1 MTLTNFD
8 ASQIAKR
15 KRNKALY
22 VWRNNN
28 IAQVNV
34 GRSVLSE
41 QPTSQSNLVVID
53 RNLGA
58 VTCGCVAN
66 VDASMTY
73 QFNGLSQGNQVG

>member
-8 ASQIAKR
+8 ASQITKR

-22 VWRNNN
+22 VWKGNNT
-28 IAQVNV
+28 AQVNI

-41 QPTSQSNLVVID
+41 QAMFQSNLVVIQ

-58 VTCGCVAN
+58 VTCGCVSG